1 MSRFVLALAMVFSLL
16 AASVAGIAAQSTPE
30 AAGGQLADLGYPE
43 VVITVTEAGFEV
55 PDEVPAGTVLLT
67 LVNQAPFPSGFSLIQ
82 LPEGVSMA
90 DLMPPPPASPV
101 EGASPAAEG
110 GPEGPGLPP
119 VLYEATWAGGAG
131 AGPGQTGQ
139 AVVTLTAGEWII
151 DAGPEAGFPPAI
163 LNVTG
168 DAEGSIEAPEGAV
181 TVELDNFQIV
191 LPEQLPAG
199 PQIWHATNIAD
210 QPHEVF
216 VTRTPERL
224 TVDEA
229 MTLLQMDPTAEPD
242 PSLPNPEEF
251 EDVGF
256 VAPISQDQSVL
267 VSMNLEPGHY
277 VAVCFMPEKESGAP
291 HAFEGMVTIF
301 SVGAEGEEVEPPASP
316 VPEEH
321 AGH

>member
-1 MSRFVLALAMVFSLL
+1 MSRFFAALGAVLLL
-16 AASVAGIAAQSTPE
+16 LTASVAAISAQGTPAAT
-30 AAGGQLADLGYPE
+30 GGQLEELGYPE

-55 PDEVPAGTVLLT
+55 PDEVQAGTVLLT
-67 LVNQAPFPSGFSLIQ
+67 LENNAPFPAGFSLIQ

-110 GPEGPGLPP
+110 GPEFPP
-119 VLYEATWAGGAG
+119 VLYDAVWAGGAF
-131 AGPGQTGQ
+131 AMPGLSGQ

-151 DAGPEAGFPPAI
+151 DAGPEAGFPPGI

-168 DAEGSIEAPEGAV
+168 EAGDGMDVPEGAV
-181 TVELDNFQIV
+181 SVELDNFQIV
-191 LPEQLPAG
+191 LPEEIPAG
-199 PQIWHATNIAD
+199 PQIWHATNIGD

-216 VTRTPERL
+216 ISKTPERL

-229 MTLLQMDPTAEPD
+229 MALVQMDPTAEPD

-256 VAPISQDQSVL
+256 IPPISQDKSLMVDL
-267 VSMNLEPGHY
+267 NLEPGHY
-277 VAVCFMPEKESGAP
+277 VAVCFMPTEGEDVP
-291 HAFEGMVTIF
+291 HAFKGMVTVF
-301 SVGAEGEEVEPPASP
+301 SVAAEGEQVEPPASP
-316 VPEEH
+316 EPEEH
-321 AGH
+321 ASH